1 MKFRT
6 HQPEASQMQLA
17 PMIDIVFLLLT
28 FFIVTWQFSRSE
40 TDMRISVPSSQEGAE
55 PNRSMS
61 EIVINVDKDGRI
73 FISSQELTRQQL
85 QTRLEAIARVNK
97 SQPVRLRGD
106 AGASYQTMVE
116 VIDIIS
122 RAKIW
127 NISFA
132 TERPRQ
138 E

>member
-122 RAKIW
+122 RARIW

>member
-1 MKFRT
+1 
-6 HQPEASQMQLA
+6 MQLA

-122 RAKIW
+122 RARIW